1 MTANNNLTT
10 NFNVDPYYDDFDEN
24 KNFHRILYRPGFAV
38 QARELTQQQ
47 SILQNQIHRFGNH
60 VFRDGSEVTGATEVI
75 DRVGVFRLKSTY
87 AGSAIDVTTL
97 EGKFARTRVSEE
109 LYKVKKAM
117 PAAGG
122 DFNLIFVQYLQDA
135 NTSSHDL
142 RAANN
147 EIVDFSSSFING
159 NNIFTS
165 NTGAAQILATGDTNV
180 AKPPVG
186 AGFLYSVS
194 ESVRY
199 HKGLFLR
206 TPTQTAVVA
215 ANVSHSVSIG
225 YTSTETLT
233 TSDTDTTLTDPARGS
248 YNYAAP
254 GADRLQVNLTL
265 TAKSVSSV
273 DAPPLTSNN
282 YFEISRIENG
292 QLVKKRSTP
301 DYDFLGDVLAN
312 RTFEES
318 GNYSVEGLALSIS
331 NTNVTTSNLIVK
343 VSPGTAYVKGFR
355 IRIPSVTDV
364 PLPKARSTDNV
375 TEQSITG
382 FYGNFITANTFT
394 TGLVNIN
401 DRVELHSE
409 LTPSASTKIGE
420 AHIKNVEYLSGSGD
434 ARKYKVFLYDI
445 RVTASD
451 KNFNNIKSIIK
462 GNHSS
467 FTSYI
472 QVNSSSITT
481 FNKTGDAV
489 SGSAD
494 VRFTSV
500 GGIKVGQQV
509 IASGLIANTKVN
521 SIAFDTVTLSNASTV
536 SNTNQ
541 VYTFRSVD
549 TTDSDATSSIFALPH
564 SYVANTTNID
574 YKFKRKFAS
583 VSFVSGV
590 ATIQTNGGSER
601 FSSGTGSLAHEN
613 YIVVV
618 KSGGN
623 GSTPTG
629 SNIDMTSGSRS
640 VTVPTATPGNPA
652 SATLD
657 LDNGS
662 FNGVCDI
669 IAAIDVTAD
678 TRRVKTKTQATKTFT
693 SGYPT
698 SASSLSLG
706 YADVIK
712 VHAIYEGNSSLV
724 TSNTSQLV
732 VVNGA
737 NTTMQDVTSKFD
749 FNKNQQDSFYDHST
763 LTLKP
768 GFTANSNQ
776 ILVDYSYYAHS
787 GGLGYFSDR
796 SYPNYVTIPSY
807 VTKKGNLIELR
818 DALDFRPTR
827 SANTNSNIYSPI
839 KTFDNHQIVDS
850 QTFNI
855 EADYDYFKR
864 ITHKIAMDHRGRL
877 TVASGT
883 PDINNPPVPITSS
896 DQMLLATV
904 FVSPYTYDE
913 KDVLVRLEDNGRY
926 TMKDIGVLDK
936 RIENLEYYTSLNLLE
951 SQVQS
956 TQFLDN
962 NGDARFKSGFLVDPF
977 KGHSIGNVYD
987 TEYKA
992 SVDPIR
998 QLMRPKFSSDHTPM
1012 VASAGG
1018 SLSINSKIVT
1028 LPFTETNF
1036 LSQVTASDT
1045 LNVNPFQ
1052 VVTFT
1057 GIATLDPSSD
1067 SWVDTNNVSVVV
1079 NDNGDLDNLNNL
1091 SSQVGTTYGAWQQVG
1106 PEKLIGVGEGTGHN
1120 RFDYVKTEG
1129 PGGAAGGK
1137 TVGGTNIQ
1145 STLSASV
1152 TRTSVQTYT
1161 DTSTSTDLS
1170 RSVYYPYMRT
1180 RKVLFTITGA
1190 RPNTDLFLY
1199 FGGINV
1205 SNWMAPSTLS
1215 STRAEQVL
1223 YAATKNKTVT
1233 TNEFGEASGYFWV
1246 PNSRQVLSQ
1255 SAYTANPNATV
1266 LPNGSNASKSETLFE
1281 AGVVDVMFVNNF
1293 INPQFSTSYCVTT
1306 FSSKGRQDTYTTT
1319 TTMTR
1324 RYQLVSTNAGT
1335 ITKTENRVGFFLD
1348 SIESA
1353 EQVAAS
1359 NGFTAAGLAFMNSTL
1374 EQQYASNAGRRPEV
1388 AGAVFWTERFEDLV
1402 ATGLSASTA
1411 AALVAGDIKKAA
1423 AENNEDPNLCT
1434 GTGTDPLAQT
1444 FFIPSEFYPNGI
1456 FVSSV
1461 DLFLAQKDSNNLPL
1475 RLELRPTVNGFPS
1488 SEEAIPLSQVSLR
1501 PAAVNANASSPVA
1514 TNVPFQAPIHLL
1526 PGEYSIV
1533 LLTDSLE
1540 YITHISTIGEDR
1552 LDGTGIVTEQ
1562 PTLGSLF
1569 KSQNARTFT
1578 PQQESDLCFR
1588 LKHAQFT
1595 KDTNLSL
1602 TLTSNN
1608 VGRDSYSANTQF
1620 ANTVGQ
1626 YDLAYIDMPRYDSL
1640 QDITAIYEIKTKNL
1654 GGSIQPFETVL
1665 PNQDLVFTDSKEIT
1679 TDSDLQLKVTFR
1691 TSDVNISPYFD
1702 LGSTGTTLVK
1712 NIINPPPTGTF
1723 VAETEP
1729 TNGYADA
1736 KYITRLVTLGEGL
1749 DAKGLKVFV
1758 DQNMPAGAT
1767 VEVYYRVIN
1776 KDDDSN
1782 FEERPYVLMSRR
1794 QDTITV
1800 NQDIS
1805 RYNEYEYFAD
1815 DITYTQD
1822 GALYS
1827 NFNAFSI
1834 KIVMYSTSTAASPS
1848 FRNFRAIALL

>member
-10 NFNVDPYYDDFDEN
+10 NFNVDPYYDDYDEN

-75 DRVGVFRLKSTY
+75 DRTGVFRLKSTY
-87 AGSAIDVTTL
+87 AGSAVDVTTL

-109 LYKVKKAM
+109 LYKVKKAV
-117 PAAGG
+117 PAADG
-122 DFNLIFVQYLQDA
+122 DFDLIFVQYLQNA
-135 NTSSHDL
+135 NTTAHEL

-147 EIVDFSSSFING
+147 EVVDFSSSYING

-165 NTGAAQILATGDTNV
+165 NTGAAQILATSDTNV
-180 AKPPVG
+180 AKPPIG

-199 HKGLFLR
+199 HKGLFVR
-206 TPTQTAVVA
+206 TPQQTIVVA
-215 ANVSHSVSIG
+215 ANIVHSMSVG

-254 GADRLQVNLTL
+254 GADRLKVDLTL
-265 TAKSVSSV
+265 TAKSISSV
-273 DAPPLTSNN
+273 DSPPLTSNN
-282 YFEISRIENG
+282 YFEITRVEDG
-292 QLVKKRSTP
+292 LQVRKRPAP
-301 DYDFLGDVLAN
+301 DYDILGDVLAN

-318 GNYSVEGLALSIS
+318 GNYSVEGLSLTVT
-331 NTNVTTSNLIVK
+331 NTSVQTSNLIVK
-343 VSPGTAYVKGFR
+343 VSPGTAYVKGYR

-364 PLPKARSTDNV
+364 PLPKARSTGSV

-382 FYGNFITANTFT
+382 YYGNYLVANTFT
-394 TGLVNIN
+394 TGLVNMN

-434 ARKYKVFLYDI
+434 DRKYKVFLYDI

-462 GNHSS
+462 GTHSS
-467 FTSYI
+467 FTSFI

-509 IASGLIANTKVN
+509 IAPGLTANTKVD

-541 VYTFRSVD
+541 VYTFRSVT
-549 TTDSDATSSIFALPH
+549 TTDSDVTSSVFVLPH

-583 VSFVSGV
+583 VSFVSGA

-601 FSSGTGSLAHEN
+601 FSSGTGDLAHEN

-618 KSGGN
+618 KSGGT
-623 GSTPTG
+623 GSTPDG
-629 SNIDMTSGSRS
+629 SNIDMTAGSRS
-640 VTVPTATPGNPA
+640 VTVPVAAPGNPG

-657 LDNGS
+657 VDDAS
-662 FNGVCDI
+662 FNGICDI
-669 IAAIDVTAD
+669 IAAIDVTGD
-678 TRRVKTKTQATKTFT
+678 TRRVKTKTQTTKKFAN
-693 SGYPT
+693 GYPS

-712 VHAIYEGNSSLV
+712 INAIYEGNSSLV

-732 VVNGA
+732 VVNGS

-749 FNKNQQDSFYDHST
+749 FNRNQQDSFYDHST

-768 GFTANSNQ
+768 GFTANTNQ
-776 ILVDYSYYAHS
+776 ILVDFTYYSHS

-796 SYPNYVTIPSY
+796 SYPSYVNIPSY
-807 VTKKGNLIELR
+807 VTRKGNSIDLR

-827 SANTNSNIYSPI
+827 SANTNSNIYSPV

-864 ITHKIAMDHRGRL
+864 VTHKIALDHRGRL

-883 PDINNPPVPITSS
+883 PDLNNPPVPVTSS
-896 DQMLLATV
+896 DQMLLATI
-904 FVSPYTYDE
+904 FVSPYTYNE
-913 KDVLVRLEDNGRY
+913 KDVLIRLQDNGRY

-956 TQFLDN
+956 TQFLDD
-962 NGDARFKSGFLVDPF
+962 NGDARFKSGFVVDPF

-987 TEYKA
+987 SEYKA
-992 SVDPIR
+992 SIDPIR
-998 QLMRPKFSSDHTPM
+998 QFMRPKFSSDHTPM
-1012 VASAGG
+1012 VATAGG
-1018 SLSINSKIVT
+1018 NLSINNKIVT

-1045 LNVNPFQ
+1045 INVNPFQ

-1057 GIATLDPSSD
+1057 GIVTLDPSSD

-1079 NDNGDLDNLNNL
+1079 NNNGDLDHLNSL
-1091 SSQVGTTYGAWQQVG
+1091 SAQVGTTYGQWQQVG
-1106 PEKLIGVGEGTGHN
+1106 NEVIVGNAPEKAGHAA
-1120 RFDYVKTEG
+1120 FEYVKTQG

-1137 TVGGTNIQ
+1137 TIGGTNIQ
-1145 STLSASV
+1145 STFTASV
-1152 TRTSVQTYT
+1152 TQTSIQTYT
-1161 DTSTSTDLS
+1161 DTSVSTDLS
-1170 RSVYYPYMRT
+1170 SSVYYPYMRT
-1180 RKVLFTITGA
+1180 RKVSFTITGA
-1190 RPNTDLFLY
+1190 RPNTELYLY

-1205 SNWMAPSTLS
+1205 SSWMAPSTFS

-1223 YAATKNKTVT
+1223 YAKTNQKQVV

-1246 PNSRQVLSQ
+1246 PNSRQVLSK
-1255 SAYTANPNATV
+1255 SAFDANPNANV
-1266 LPNGSNASKSETLFE
+1266 SASNRDTSEQLFE

-1293 INPQFSTSYCVTT
+1293 LNPQFSTSYCVTT

-1319 TTMTR
+1319 TTMTK

-1348 SIESA
+1348 STKSA
-1353 EQVAAS
+1353 AEIAAENNFS
-1359 NGFTAAGLAFMNSTL
+1359 PEALAFMTSTL
-1374 EQQYASNAGRRPEV
+1374 EQQYALHAGRRPELH
-1388 AGAVFWTERFEDLV
+1388 GALYWTEAFEV
-1402 ATGLSASTA
+1402 ALASGLSASAAAAATA
-1411 AALVAGDIKKAA
+1411 ANIKIAA
-1423 AENNEDPNLCT
+1423 VENEEDPNRCNP
-1434 GTGTDPLAQT
+1434 GTGQDPLAQT
-1444 FFIPSEFYPNGI
+1444 FFIPAEFYPNGI

-1461 DLFLAQKDSNNLPL
+1461 DLFIAQKDPNNLPL
-1475 RLELRPTVNGFPS
+1475 RVELRPTVNGFPS
-1488 SEEAIPLSQVSLR
+1488 SEEVIPLSQVSLK
-1501 PAAVNANASSPVA
+1501 PSEINASADSTVA
-1514 TNVPFQAPIHLL
+1514 TNVSFQAPIHLL
-1526 PGEYSIV
+1526 PGEYSVV

-1540 YITHISTIGEDR
+1540 YITHISTIGEQR

-1569 KSQNARTFT
+1569 KSQNARTWT

-1595 KDTNLSL
+1595 ADTNMSL
-1602 TLTSNN
+1602 TLTANN
-1608 VGRDSYSANTQF
+1608 TGRAAYSANTLY

-1626 YDLAYIDMPRYDSL
+1626 YDLAYVDMPRYDSL
-1640 QDITAIYEIKTKNL
+1640 RDISAIYEIKTKNL
-1654 GGSIQPFETVL
+1654 GGSAQPFERIL
-1665 PNQDLVFTDSKEIT
+1665 PNQDLVFTESKEIT
-1679 TDSDLQLKVTFR
+1679 TDSDLQLKVTFK
-1691 TSDVNISPYFD
+1691 TSDVNVSPYFD
-1702 LGSTGTTLVK
+1702 LGSTGTTLIK
-1712 NIINPPPTGTF
+1712 NIINPPPTGVF
-1723 VAETEP
+1723 VPETEP

-1749 DAKGLKVFV
+1749 DAKGLRVFV
-1758 DQNMPAGAT
+1758 DQNMPGGAT

-1776 KDDDSN
+1776 RDDDSN
-1782 FEERPYVLMSRR
+1782 FEQRPYVLMSRR
-1794 QDTITV
+1794 QESITV

-1815 DITYTQD
+1815 NITYTQG
-1822 GALYS
+1822 GAFYS
-1827 NFNAFSI
+1827 DFNAFSI
-1834 KIVMYSTSTAASPS
+1834 KIVMYSTSTAAAPS